1 MRKEPRQ
8 CRDLQ
13 IKNNVAESVI
23 PEVVPLNTGEND
35 RSHTGWLGI
44 RNGWPDVKF
53 DSLDFALD
61 LIADDAVIVE

>member
-1 MRKEPRQ
+1 
-8 CRDLQ
+8 
-13 IKNNVAESVI
+13 
-23 PEVVPLNTGEND
+23 VPLNTGEND